1 MATQA
6 AHQMTGQAA
15 VSQTSSDST
24 NGSMTNTTGSQ
35 AVNPQTGRAISATTL
50 GSPSSSELLAK
61 SANGINSGGSLV
73 NRGSTSTSPVNPS
86 DWSVEKSKE
95 LYGIGTWGSGFFD
108 VNEIGN
114 VVVSPHGAHGPKV
127 DLLELTQDLQE
138 RGIRIPMLIRFPDI
152 TKARIDLVSR
162 CFAKA
167 IEENNYRGTYRGVYP
182 IKVNQQRHLVEELV
196 KFGQT
201 TRLGLEAG
209 SKPELLVVL
218 AMMTTPDA
226 LIICNGF
233 KDTEYIETAI
243 LAQKLGR
250 NTIIVVD
257 RMSEL
262 PMIIEAAKKF
272 NAVPKIGLRAK
283 LHTKGAGKWI
293 DSSGDRSKFGL
304 TPLEI
309 VECVELLKRENML
322 SSLELLH
329 FHIGSQIPSISCVKG
344 SLKEGTRFYTEL
356 HQLGARPKII
366 DVGGGLGVDYD
377 GSGATDS
384 SINYTEQEYANDVIS
399 IIQSTCDEKNVPHPD
414 IVTEAGRAL
423 VAHHSVLLF
432 NVLGINEV
440 QKKEPSC
447 TVSKDDHRV
456 VQDLVYIMEQL
467 NTSNLYEFYHD
478 VVHIKDTILQLFT
491 YGVLSLEQRAKA
503 ENLCWVILT
512 RMMNLAKQL
521 PDADDISKPL
531 QELLSDTYFCN
542 FSVFQSMP
550 DSWAV
555 GQLFPVIPVH
565 RLTEEP
571 NRKANMVDLTCDS
584 DGKIGQFI
592 NMNGESSGGKGK
604 KTALEVHELRANEPY
619 YMGVFLVG
627 AYQEI
632 LGDLHNL
639 FGDTDAVHVTVTNAG
654 YSVDHVVEG
663 DTVTEVLSYVQ
674 YHRPELIES
683 IRKAAEESI
692 LSGTITK
699 HESRLLLRHYEEG
712 LSGYTYLED

>member
-1 MATQA
+1 LTWEIDQ
-6 AHQMTGQAA
+6 
-15 VSQTSSDST
+15 SRD
-24 NGSMTNTTGSQ
+24 
-35 AVNPQTGRAISATTL
+35 
-50 GSPSSSELLAK
+50 
-61 SANGINSGGSLV
+61 
-73 NRGSTSTSPVNPS
+73 
-86 DWSVEKSKE
+86 
-95 LYGIGTWGSGFFD
+95 LYKVGAWGSGFF
-108 VNEIGN
+108 EINNAGN
-114 VVVSPHGAHGPKV
+114 MMVTPHGPNGPGV

-138 RGIRIPMLIRFPDI
+138 RGIRVPMLIRFPDI
-152 TKARIDLVSR
+152 TKSRIELLAK
-162 CFAKA
+162 CFTKA
-167 IEENNYRGTYRGVYP
+167 FEDNGYKGNYRGVYP

-196 KFGQT
+196 KFGQGA
-201 TRLGLEAG
+201 RLGLEAG

-218 AMMTTPDA
+218 AMMTTPNA

-233 KDTEYIETAI
+233 KDQEYIETAI
-243 LAQKLGR
+243 LSQKLGR
-250 NTIIVVD
+250 NTVIVVD
-257 RMSEL
+257 RASEL

-272 NAVPKIGLRAK
+272 NATPKIGLRAK
-283 LHTKGAGKWI
+283 LHSKGAGKWI
-293 DSSGDRSKFGL
+293 ESSGDRSKFGL
-304 TPLEI
+304 TALEI
-309 VECVELLKRENML
+309 VECVEILKRENML
-322 SSLELLH
+322 DSLELLH
-329 FHIGSQIPSISCVKG
+329 YHIGSQISSISSVKG

-356 HQLGARPKII
+356 YEMGARPKYI

-384 SINYTEQEYANDVIS
+384 SINYSEQEYANDVVS

-423 VAHHSVLLF
+423 VAHHSVLVF

-440 QKKEPSC
+440 QKKEPS
-447 TVSKDDHRV
+447 TSLSKEDHRV
-456 VQDLVYIMEQL
+456 VQELAYIYEQV
-467 NTSNLYEFYHD
+467 NDNNLHEFYHD
-478 VVHIKDTILQLFT
+478 VMHIRETILQLFT
-491 YGVLSLEQRAKA
+491 FGVLGLGQRAKA

-512 RMMNLAKQL
+512 KMEGIARKSEDAEDLAQT
-521 PDADDISKPL
+521 L

-555 GQLFPVIPVH
+555 GQLFPVLPIH
-565 RLTEEP
+565 RLNEEP
-571 NRKANMVDLTCDS
+571 NRKAILVDLTCDS

-592 NMNGESSGGKGK
+592 DENTQAQAN
-604 KTALEVHELRANEPY
+604 KTALEVHELREGQPY

-639 FGDTDAVHVTVTNAG
+639 FGDTDAVHITVTNAG
-654 YSVDHVVEG
+654 YTVDHVVEG

-683 IRKAAEESI
+683 IRKASEESI

-699 HESRLLLRHYEEG
+699 NEARALMKHYEEG
-712 LSGYTYLED
+712 LSGYTYLEDPE

>member
-1 MATQA
+1 MNW
-6 AHQMTGQAA
+6 
-15 VSQTSSDST
+15 ST
-24 NGSMTNTTGSQ
+24 EN
-35 AVNPQTGRAISATTL
+35 
-50 GSPSSSELLAK
+50 
-61 SANGINSGGSLV
+61 
-73 NRGSTSTSPVNPS
+73 
-86 DWSVEKSKE
+86 SKE
-95 LYGIGTWGSGFFD
+95 LYGIGAWGSGYFD
-108 VNEIGN
+108 VNEKGN
-114 VVVSPHGAHGPKV
+114 VVVTPQGPKGPGV

-138 RGIRIPMLIRFPDI
+138 RGIRVPMLIRFPDI
-152 TKARIDLVSR
+152 TKSRIELLAN
-162 CFAKA
+162 CFSKA
-167 IEENNYRGTYRGVYP
+167 IEDNGYKGSYRGVYP

-196 KFGQT
+196 KFGQFN
-201 TRLGLEAG
+201 RLGLECG

-218 AMMTTPDA
+218 AMMNTPNA

-243 LAQKLGR
+243 LSQKLGR

-257 RMSEL
+257 RMIEL

-272 NAVPKIGLRAK
+272 NARPKIGLRSK

-309 VECVELLKRENML
+309 VECVEILKRENML
-322 SSLELLH
+322 ECLELLH
-329 FHIGSQIPSISCVKG
+329 FHIGSQITSISSVKG

-356 HQLGARPKII
+356 HQMGARPKYL

-377 GSGATDS
+377 GSGKTDS

-399 IIQSTCDEKNVPHPD
+399 IVQSTCDERNVPHPD

-423 VAHHSVLLF
+423 VAHHSVLVF

-440 QKKEPSC
+440 QKKEPSSAP
-447 TVSKDDHRV
+447 SKDDHRV
-456 VQDLVYIMEQL
+456 VQELTYIYEQL
-467 NTSNLYEFYHD
+467 NEKNLHEFYHD
-478 VVHIKDTILQLFT
+478 VMHIRDTILQLFT
-491 YGVLSLEQRAKA
+491 FGVLNLEQRAKA

-512 RMMNLAKQL
+512 KMEAIASKCDDSADLAVSLKEQ
-521 PDADDISKPL
+521 
-531 QELLSDTYFCN
+531 LSDTYFCN

-555 GQLFPVIPVH
+555 GQLFPVIPIH
-565 RLTEEP
+565 RLEEQP
-571 NRKANMVDLTCDS
+571 NRQAILVDMTCDS

-592 NMNGESSGGKGK
+592 DPQGGNKVAKG
-604 KTALEVHELRANEPY
+604 ALEVHELRDNQAY

-639 FGDTDAVHVTVTNAG
+639 FGDTDAVHITVTNAG
-654 YSVDHVVEG
+654 YTVDHVVEG

-674 YHRPELIES
+674 YNRPELIES
-683 IRKAAEESI
+683 IRRASEESI
-692 LSGTITK
+692 LRGTISK
-699 HESRLLLRHYEEG
+699 NEARALMRHYEEG
-712 LSGYTYLED
+712 LSGYTYLEDPEA

>member
-1 MATQA
+1 LKWGTE
-6 AHQMTGQAA
+6 
-15 VSQTSSDST
+15 
-24 NGSMTNTTGSQ
+24 N
-35 AVNPQTGRAISATTL
+35 
-50 GSPSSSELLAK
+50 
-61 SANGINSGGSLV
+61 
-73 NRGSTSTSPVNPS
+73 
-86 DWSVEKSKE
+86 SKE
-95 LYGIGTWGSGFFD
+95 LYGIGSWGSGFFD
-108 VNEIGN
+108 VNEKGN
-114 VVVSPHGAHGPKV
+114 ILVTPQGSDGPTV

-138 RGIRIPMLIRFPDI
+138 RGIRVPMLIRFPDI
-152 TKARIDLVSR
+152 TKARIQLLSK

-167 IEENNYRGTYRGVYP
+167 IEENAYRGSYRGVYP

-196 KFGQT
+196 KFGQH

-218 AMMTTPDA
+218 AMNNTPNA

-233 KDTEYIETAI
+233 KDQEYIETAI
-243 LAQKLGR
+243 LSQKLGR

-257 RMSEL
+257 RVSEL
-262 PMIIEAAKKF
+262 PMIIDAAKKF
-272 NAVPKIGLRAK
+272 NTQAKIGFRAK
-283 LHTKGAGKWI
+283 LHAKGAGKWV

-309 VECVELLKRENML
+309 VEAVELLKKENML
-322 SSLELLH
+322 DSLELLH
-329 FHIGSQIPSISCVKG
+329 FHIGSQIPSISAVKG
-344 SLKEGTRFYTEL
+344 SLKEGTRFFTEL
-356 HQLGARPKII
+356 YFMGARLKYI

-377 GSGATDS
+377 GSGKSDS
-384 SINYTEQEYANDVIS
+384 SMNYTEQEYANDVVS
-399 IIQSTCDEKNVPHPD
+399 IVQSTCDEHNVPHPD

-423 VAHHSVLLF
+423 VAHHSVLVF

-440 QKKEPSC
+440 QKKEPASP
-447 TVSKDDHRV
+447 TSKDDHRV
-456 VQDLVYIMEQL
+456 VQELAYIHEQL
-467 NTSNLYEFYHD
+467 NEGNLHEFYND
-478 VVHIKDTILQLFT
+478 VMHIKETILQLFT
-491 YGVLSLEQRAKA
+491 FGVLSLQHRAKA

-512 RMMNLAKQL
+512 KMEAIARQNEDAQELA
-521 PDADDISKPL
+521 ANL
-531 QELLSDTYFCN
+531 QEILSDTYFCN

-555 GQLFPVIPVH
+555 GQLFPVIPIH
-565 RLTEEP
+565 RLSEEP
-571 NRKANMVDLTCDS
+571 TRRAILVDLTCDS

-592 NMNGESSGGKGK
+592 DTSGNSSKQK
-604 KTALEVHELRANEPY
+604 KTGLEVHALKENEPY

-639 FGDTDAVHVTVTNAG
+639 FGDTDAVHITVTSAG
-654 YSVDHVVEG
+654 YTVDHVVEG

-683 IRKAAEESI
+683 IRRASEESI

-699 HESRLLLRHYEEG
+699 NEARLLMRHYEQG
-712 LSGYTYLED
+712 LSGYTYLEDPE